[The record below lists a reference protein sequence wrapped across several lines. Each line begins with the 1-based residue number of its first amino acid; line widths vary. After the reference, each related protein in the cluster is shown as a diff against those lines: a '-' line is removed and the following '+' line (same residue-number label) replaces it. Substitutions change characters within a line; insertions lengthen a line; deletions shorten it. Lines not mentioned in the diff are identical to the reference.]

1 MSKEEFIK
9 ELKQAR
15 EYIAPCLADKDKDCF
30 VGEFS
35 RLDLEVFDRAL
46 LIAIQVTD
54 LDMKGRK

>member
-9 ELKQAR
+9 ELKQTR
-15 EYIAPCLADKDKDCF
+15 QQIAPCLADKDKNWF

-35 RLDLEVFDRAL
+35 RKDLEVFDRAL

-54 LDMKGRK
+54 LDMKGR